1 MCGEQKD
8 QRDFGGLDERCFSP
22 AQKLFERGF
31 TLERLRERG
40 KVQRKKQCQRETR
53 DAVDEERPVRGVTS
67 VAPGL
72 HSVTATM
79 ARVPSASSATPMSA
93 HTASAARPRQ
103 STHSP

>member
-40 KVQRKKQCQRETR
+40 KVQRKEQGQREAR
-53 DAVDEERPVRGVTS
+53 DAVDQERPVRRVTS
-67 VAPGL
+67 VAPGI
-72 HSVTATM
+72 HSVTAAM
-79 ARVPSASSATPMSA
+79 ARAPSTSSATPMSA
-93 HTASAARPRQ
+93 HTAPATRPRQ
-103 STHSP
+103 PSN